1 MKVPSGI
8 YDRDCDVARFLF
20 ALRNWE
26 ELNPYSFYQ
35 ALASMNR
42 PDLIAIASNITWL
55 CVSEPTDNP
64 YSFYQALASMN
75 RPDLIA
81 IASNITW
88 LCVSEPTDNPY
99 SFYQALASM
108 NRPDLTAIAI
118 NITWLCVSEPTEI
131 PEQFK
136 EPLSMKTLLSL
147 LRTEISQKEWIFIA
161 ISLSVI
167 FIY

>member
-35 ALASMNR
+35 AL
-42 PDLIAIASNITWL
+42 T
-55 CVSEPTDNP
+55 
-64 YSFYQALASMN
+64 
-75 RPDLIA
+75 
-81 IASNITW
+81 
-88 LCVSEPTDNPY
+88 
-99 SFYQALASM
+99 SM
-108 NRPDLTAIAI
+108 NRPDLTAIAT